1 MRYVLHLSCVL
12 LLLTLVPA
20 YAEIYK
26 WVDRDGRV
34 HLTDTPAGIPPES
47 RDRSEEKARPAPAP
61 QSAPAPPQTR
71 PERFSIAPPPAS
83 TSYEVPLWR
92 EGNAMLV
99 EAVINSTMHAHLLL
113 DTGAEFTVLST
124 AVARRLALN
133 LQDAAVVP
141 LRAASGE
148 FFAPMMKVQSITV
161 GDAAVRDVEVIVHDA
176 TPGLDGL
183 LGMSFLDNFLVT
195 ISGSDHK
202 LILTPLTESPHA
214 ELYGGHP
221 QDWWVRKFRFYR
233 SQIDSVKRSMGMRYT
248 PELERTLRYFRV
260 ALEALDLQATHAG
273 IPRRWRD

>member
-1 MRYVLHLSCVL
+1 MLYVLHLSCVL

-20 YAEIYK
+20 DAEIYK

-34 HLTDTPAGIPPES
+34 HFTDTTAGIPPEY
-47 RDRSEEKARPAPAP
+47 RNHIEEKTSTAPALQP
-61 QSAPAPPQTR
+61 TAAP
-71 PERFSIAPPPAS
+71 
-83 TSYEVPLWR
+83 TSYKIPLR
-92 EGNAMLV
+92 RAGNAMLV
-99 EAVINSTMHAHLLL
+99 EAVVDSTRPARLLL

-124 AVARRLALN
+124 AVARSLALN
-133 LQDAAVVP
+133 VKDAAVVP
-141 LRAASGE
+141 LRSASGE

-161 GDAAVRDVEVIVHDA
+161 GEAAVHDVEVIIHDA

-221 QDWWVRKFRFYR
+221 QDWWSRKFRFYR

-248 PELERTLRYFRV
+248 PELERTLRYFRT
-260 ALEALDLQATHAG
+260 ALEALDLQASQASV
-273 IPRRWRD
+273 PRRWRD

>member
-12 LLLTLVPA
+12 LLLTLAPVQ
-20 YAEIYK
+20 AEIYK

-34 HLTDTPAGIPPES
+34 HFTDTIAGIPPEY
-47 RDRSEEKARPAPAP
+47 RDRMEEKADTAPALP
-61 QSAPAPPQTR
+61 RVPEPSQTR
-71 PERFSIAPPPAS
+71 PARRSRAPLPAS
-83 TSYEVPLWR
+83 MSYEVPLQR
-92 EGNAMLV
+92 KGNAILV
-99 EAVINSTMHAHLLL
+99 EAVVGGTMHTHLVL
-113 DTGAEFTVLST
+113 DTGAEFTVLSP
-124 AVARRLALN
+124 AVARSLALN

-141 LRAASGE
+141 LRSASGE

-161 GDAAVRDVEVIVHDA
+161 GDATVHDVEVIVHDA

-233 SQIDSVKRSMGMRYT
+233 SQIDGVKRSMGIRYA
-248 PELERTLRYFRV
+248 PELERTLRYFRA
-260 ALEALDLQATHAG
+260 ALETLDLQASQAG
-273 IPRRWRD
+273 VPQRWRD